1 MKNVIP
7 LVVAIVLGCLA
18 VFAVSRMIR
27 HDESDRKNQY
37 VWVVSAAKEITPKDG
52 AIKEP
57 WLMKRRVEASSIPSK
72 AIPWTQ
78 INRVV
83 GQTTV
88 RTVARGDYVLFSDVS
103 GMDIRLS
110 GALAEGEWAVPV
122 TFSDPSL
129 VRFLQPGDEVAIL
142 ATSITQEIVPK
153 TDASEKPDIVE
164 KRTTSVIFP
173 CVRILDIGRGDGIRR
188 EEGGGGGGTIIVAM
202 TPQQSATLI
211 AAQRTMEL
219 YPALRRANDTHALMR
234 RDVGV
239 VTDSTFNDKKTGI
252 KSNLEPVVLPDS
264 ATNN

>member
-1 MKNVIP
+1 MKNTIP
-7 LVVAIVLGCLA
+7 LIIAIVLGGLA

-27 HDESDRKNQY
+27 PPEGDKENQY

-52 AIKEP
+52 AIKES
-57 WLMKRRVEASSIPSK
+57 WLMKRRVEMRSIPSK

-83 GQTTV
+83 GQPTV
-88 RTVARGDYVLFSDVS
+88 RTVARGDYVLYSDVS

-122 TFSDPSL
+122 TFSDPAL
-129 VRFLQPGDEVAIL
+129 VRFLQPGDEIAIL
-142 ATSITQEIVPK
+142 STSITQEIVPK

-164 KRTTSVIFP
+164 SRTTSVIFP
-173 CVRILDIGRGDGIRR
+173 CIRILDIGKGDGIRR
-188 EEGGGGGGTIIVAM
+188 DEGAGGGGTIIVAM

-239 VTDSTFNDKKTGI
+239 VTDATFNDKKTGI
-252 KSNLEPVVLPDS
+252 KANLEPVMLPDS
-264 ATNN
+264 ASNR